1 MWFRWYL
8 QRNSIFKRC
17 LWWLIACVPVVFFS
31 LSKKHLIRHPNQAA
45 RPVFSWPERD
55 KLSSQWLLTLPG
67 PDTLLSSE
75 EFTECLAALLCLPS
89 PACAPLL
96 GQRIGRSS
104 VDKFGDTVMA
114 SAVAGDGWRR
124 RHDGFKMRILGL
136 LRWAGVE
143 VDCEVFNVFSGL
155 IPQQGLSMLEQ
166 GRKRQGLVPDFRLRV
181 PAAGGAGGPHLG
193 EMVLAELKTISCCP
207 TRYKRNP
214 RATTKA
220 VDRRAATLPHEYRQH
235 ARKIDQQYGG
245 VLPGV
250 VGPVEAKLLSFPGL
264 RRWVIGAWGEASED
278 LHILVK
284 DLAKARAKHQQQLE
298 GRWRHSRR
306 SEEGEVAVL
315 TGQVRR
321 VLSLE
326 GVKGSARCLLDR
338 LRGLGVGAA
347 AAARRRAWAEAEEQR
362 LRRERQAHILS
373 LGQGQHA
380 LRRGQFLL

>member
-1 MWFRWYL
+1 
-8 QRNSIFKRC
+8 
-17 LWWLIACVPVVFFS
+17 
-31 LSKKHLIRHPNQAA
+31 
-45 RPVFSWPERD
+45 
-55 KLSSQWLLTLPG
+55 
-67 PDTLLSSE
+67 
-75 EFTECLAALLCLPS
+75 
-89 PACAPLL
+89 
-96 GQRIGRSS
+96 
-104 VDKFGDTVMA
+104 
-114 SAVAGDGWRR
+114 
-124 RHDGFKMRILGL
+124 MRILGL

-284 DLAKARAKHQQQLE
+284 DLAMARAKHQQQLE